1 MAYRMRMVAES
12 DERAQ
17 RIYVESLRWRQADL
31 GGKLDTVTRQIAAM
45 TRDEADLKQQLR
57 AVEQLLSVEGDATAP
72 PRGTGTVKGGATTQ
86 VKSGNE
92 VAPDADDPSV
102 TFAQWSLKSRAI
114 YTAAADAL
122 REAGVPLHYRMLAE
136 QVQKRV
142 ALGGVDPGATLIA
155 HLHRAQ
161 DVFPRVGRG
170 VYGLQGMA
178 PAATTGDAGTKPAKR
193 RRRARRR
200 TR

>member
-1 MAYRMRMVAES
+1 MRMETES
-12 DERAQ
+12 DKSAQ
-17 RIYVESLRWRQADL
+17 RVYVESLRWRQADL
-31 GGKLDTVTRQIAAM
+31 GGKLEALTRQITAM
-45 TRDEADLKQQLR
+45 TRDEAELKQQLR
-57 AVEQLLSVEGDATAP
+57 AVEQLLSVEGESPVPPQLTRTVMSGTAASTAT
-72 PRGTGTVKGGATTQ
+72 GK
-86 VKSGNE
+86 E
-92 VAPDADDPSV
+92 DAPDVDDPSL
-102 TFAQWSLKSRAI
+102 TFAQWSPKSRAI
-114 YTAAADAL
+114 YTAAAEAI

-170 VYGLQGMA
+170 IYGLQGI
-178 PAATTGDAGTKPAKR
+178 TTVTTAIDAGAKPTKR